1 MSKMK
6 KLYKDHY
13 FQRENGYVILVQG
26 VALFGHNYSKWHW
39 TVELPEGGSLNGSVS
54 KQKTDVNEDMDTI
67 LGSILDSSNKTG
79 MRLRSDGDE
88 LRSEEFL
95 LLSEFIMSKI
105 RALNDKRTPSSP

>member
-6 KLYKDHY
+6 KLYNDHY
-13 FQRENGYVILVQG
+13 FQREGDYVVLVQG
-26 VALFGHNYSKWHW
+26 VTLFGYNYSKWHW
-39 TVELPEGGSLNGSVS
+39 TVEMPEGGSLNGSVS

-88 LRSEEFL
+88 TRAERFR
-95 LLSEFIMSKI
+95 LLSELVMSKI
-105 RALNDKRTPSSP
+105 RAFNDKGTSRST